1 MSVSGVIGRNRRAVL
16 AVTTLMSLALA
27 TSASAQ
33 SVQQSA
39 VLDQI
44 VAQYQA
50 AASGMGSNLQS
61 FATHLF
67 GVLAGIEFAWAM
79 ITCAIN
85 QADIRELVAEIVKR
99 IMFIGVGFW
108 IVSNGIGF
116 GGNIISSWN
125 ILAGA
130 ASAAVPSGPAS
141 ILDEGLN
148 IVDVALANL
157 TWTDISGS
165 LAIIIAAIIVL
176 IALGLVAAQ
185 YMLVIIEANIIINIG
200 VIILGF
206 LGFRWSHDIGRRYI
220 VSIIAI
226 GAKLFVLKI
235 TLGLGFTVINTLVTG
250 IGSVGPTQLL
260 KAILI
265 LLGVAV
271 TFAFLVQRLPAL
283 IEGVMAGASLGGN
296 SGIANAAGITGAAAA
311 AVGAAS
317 ARASVVAAQAVRTTR
332 TTGGFAPSGIGGVT
346 GAAMGFARGLG
357 LSTMATVKA
366 LATSAGGKAMK
377 SPGSVHGGIGGQAL
391 TKLHNLQTQAKAA
404 NTQSSAG
411 SNSGSAAPQPYIS
424 PLNKG
429 S

>member
-165 LAIIIAAIIVL
+165 LAIIIAAIILSL
-176 IALGLVAAQ
+176 IH
-185 YMLVIIEANIIINIG
+185 I
-200 VIILGF
+200 
-206 LGFRWSHDIGRRYI
+206 
-220 VSIIAI
+220 
-226 GAKLFVLKI
+226 
-235 TLGLGFTVINTLVTG
+235 
-250 IGSVGPTQLL
+250 
-260 KAILI
+260 
-265 LLGVAV
+265 
-271 TFAFLVQRLPAL
+271 
-283 IEGVMAGASLGGN
+283 
-296 SGIANAAGITGAAAA
+296 
-311 AVGAAS
+311 
-317 ARASVVAAQAVRTTR
+317 
-332 TTGGFAPSGIGGVT
+332 
-346 GAAMGFARGLG
+346 
-357 LSTMATVKA
+357 
-366 LATSAGGKAMK
+366 
-377 SPGSVHGGIGGQAL
+377 
-391 TKLHNLQTQAKAA
+391 
-404 NTQSSAG
+404 
-411 SNSGSAAPQPYIS
+411 
-424 PLNKG
+424 
-429 S
+429 

>member
-311 AVGAAS
+311 AVGGCQ
-317 ARASVVAAQAVRTTR
+317 R
-332 TTGGFAPSGIGGVT
+332 
-346 GAAMGFARGLG
+346 
-357 LSTMATVKA
+357 
-366 LATSAGGKAMK
+366 
-377 SPGSVHGGIGGQAL
+377 
-391 TKLHNLQTQAKAA
+391 
-404 NTQSSAG
+404 QSFSCCR
-411 SNSGSAAPQPYIS
+411 SGSTHHAHNGRICAKRDRWRYGRGHGLCTWLGPFHYGYRQ
-424 PLNKG
+424 G
-429 S
+429 SCHLCWR

>member
-1 MSVSGVIGRNRRAVL
+1 M

-27 TSASAQ
+27 TPASAQ
-33 SVQQSA
+33 AVQQSA

-50 AASGMGSNLQS
+50 AASSMGSNLQS

-130 ASAAVPSGPAS
+130 ASSAVPSGPAS

-148 IVDVALANL
+148 IVDIALANL

-271 TFAFLVQRLPAL
+271 TFAFLVQRLPTL

-332 TTGGFAPSGIGGVT
+332 SSGGFAPSGIGGVT
-346 GAAMGFARGLG
+346 GAAMGLARGMG

-366 LATSAGGKAMK
+366 LATAAAGKAMK
-377 SPGSVHGGIGGQAL
+377 TPGSTFGGIGGQAL
-391 TKLHNLQTQAKAA
+391 SKLQNLQTQAKAA
-404 NTQSSAG
+404 NAQPGGG
-411 SNSGSAAPQPYIS
+411 SNSGGSNGGGSTPQPYIS